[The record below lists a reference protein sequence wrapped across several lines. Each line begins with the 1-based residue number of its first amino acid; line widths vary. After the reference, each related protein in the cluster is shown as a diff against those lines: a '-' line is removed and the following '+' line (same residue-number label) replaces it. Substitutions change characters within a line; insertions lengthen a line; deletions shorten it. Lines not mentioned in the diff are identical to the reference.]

1 MAAESLLHVAS
12 VNLFPPFQI
21 KMLRFIRC
29 RDCVG
34 KTKPFGAK
42 NTVFLLRAQLLAQT
56 TFSRKQWGTLFV
68 LPAVCFSRWQMS
80 RSQPRAFSPLLTSI
94 TTPFEYVSR
103 FAQGQSL
110 WKFPSCIWFMLFQ
123 PFSLSRS
130 HVAMNIR
137 LCSTLEIFV
146 FFFP

>member
-29 RDCVG
+29 RDFVG

-42 NTVFLLRAQLLAQT
+42 NTIFLLRAQPLAQT
-56 TFSRKQWGTLFV
+56 TFSRKQRGTLFV

-80 RSQPRAFSPLLTSI
+80 RRQPRAFTSI

-123 PFSLSRS
+123 PFSLSCS

-137 LCSTLEIFV
+137 LCSTL
-146 FFFP
+146 